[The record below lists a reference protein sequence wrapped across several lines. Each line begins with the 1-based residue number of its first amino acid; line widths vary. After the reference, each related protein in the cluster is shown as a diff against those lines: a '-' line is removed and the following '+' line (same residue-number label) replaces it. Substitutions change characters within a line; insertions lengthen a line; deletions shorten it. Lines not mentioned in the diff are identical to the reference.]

1 MDWSDRTEPV
11 YTEFRVVTKE
21 KSIDWEGEELP
32 YSQYLTDIAGVGVSA
47 FAAVPPLDEGS
58 YVVFQALN
66 YPGQN
71 QPVQEAGTG
80 SGPLLV
86 LQSHQA
92 VRKGHKRYF
101 PVIL

>member
-1 MDWSDRTEPV
+1 M
-11 YTEFRVVTKE
+11 
-21 KSIDWEGEELP
+21 P
-32 YSQYLTDIAGVGVSA
+32 YSQYLTDIAGAGVSA
-47 FAAVPPLDEGS
+47 LAAVPPLNEGS

-80 SGPLLV
+80 SSPLQV
-86 LQSHQA
+86 IAESYKT